1 MERWNELYSQTFDE
15 FKVIVANYILV
26 CSLEITADNIIAKKV
41 QHVFILCAQRHEY
54 IVYMME
60 SIRLR

>member
-15 FKVIVANYILV
+15 FKVIVANYISV
-26 CSLEITADNIIAKKV
+26 CSLEIAADNIVKKFN
-41 QHVFILCAQRHEY
+41 VFILCAHDIEY

-60 SIRLR
+60 SIRL